1 LATQITAQKRSGLV
15 SQWMD
20 NGMAVAISS
29 FSILARYVS
38 RKRIIRSEQARSF
51 RHATYFPFV
60 RTPPAIE

>member
-1 LATQITAQKRSGLV
+1 
-15 SQWMD
+15 MD

-51 RHATYFPFV
+51 RHAAYFPFV
-60 RTPPAIE
+60 RTPRAIE

>member
-1 LATQITAQKRSGLV
+1 
-15 SQWMD
+15 MD

-38 RKRIIRSEQARSF
+38 RRIIRSEQARSF
-51 RHATYFPFV
+51 RHAAYFPSI